1 MIRVLSTFVFA
12 ICCQS
17 TVLAGTISGDTTLCT
32 TFQMNDGYAGWQF
45 NGMLQR
51 QLVPA
56 EGGHSNSVR
65 ITDRLGPVSAG
76 IAPPVFHGDWSL
88 WNEQGF
94 VQFDI
99 KIEPS
104 NPADTLL
111 SGYPVLLLSGPG
123 GSAQIN
129 AWPSDLLSAIGQW
142 QRLSFALN
150 EADWTML
157 SGDWAALM
165 QHVTLVQ
172 VTLEFIYGLEIVW
185 FDNFCLHRP
194 ALELLTGKPTEDY
207 IRVFPNP
214 AFERK
219 ITISSMAPSLAGS
232 LSVWDIHGKRIM
244 YVADQEL
251 NGYEWDGGGLPAGTY
266 FLLIQKADRRIPVKV
281 IFR

>member
-1 MIRVLSTFVFA
+1 MIRVLPTIVFA

-17 TVLAGTISGDTTLCT
+17 TALAGIISGDTTLCT
-32 TFQMNDGYAGWQF
+32 SFDMSEGYAGWQF
-45 NGMLQR
+45 SGMLQR

-56 EGGHSNSVR
+56 EGENSNFIR

-88 WNEQGF
+88 WNERGF

-165 QHVTLVQ
+165 QHVTRVQ
-172 VTLEFIYGLEIVW
+172 VTLEFIYGSEIVW

-194 ALELLTGKPTEDY
+194 ALELLTGKPTEDD

-219 ITISSMAPSLAGS
+219 ITISSTAPSLAGS
-232 LSVWDIHGKRIM
+232 LSVWDIHGRRIV

-251 NGYEWDGGGLPAGTY
+251 NGYEWDGGSLPAGTY
-266 FLLIQKADRRIPVKV
+266 FLLIQQSGRQVPVKV
-281 IFR
+281 IFQ